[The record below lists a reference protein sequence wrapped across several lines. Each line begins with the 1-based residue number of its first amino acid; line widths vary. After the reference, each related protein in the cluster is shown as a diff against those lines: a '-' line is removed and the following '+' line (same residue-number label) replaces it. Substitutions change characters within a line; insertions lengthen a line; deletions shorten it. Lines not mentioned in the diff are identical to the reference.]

1 MQLLMSIH
9 YYSEGSQLTEGVQR
23 TGPRYVLFIL
33 ALIAVAMVACARGDP
48 VVARVGDTGI
58 SLSQVERFVERLPQ
72 SLRSQDTGRVA
83 TEDHVWS
90 LIDHHLT
97 LEEARR
103 RGLAADAEIRRE
115 LAHQERRWLAQ
126 LYRERSGI
134 AEIAVSADDVE
145 RTFLRLGFD
154 KERLLT
160 RLIVA
165 DENLLAEALGRIRS
179 GAELA
184 EVAHSYGVVDSIALG
199 DGTVGWI
206 GREALARYRI
216 PEEVFFSIQDGR
228 LAPVADLGGAWQIY
242 QFENTRSRS
251 LMDVW
256 DLMHERTL
264 RERRSRQSHQEYEK
278 LARQLELRVRPKGV
292 DAALALSGAGGAP
305 RNLEELLG
313 ARVLCDFDGDSLIV
327 RDFLTALLRI
337 GFRGALRDS
346 GHVMQLA
353 NSEVLPIYLFAAAA
367 RRQEWD
373 REPDFQEFAEQK
385 KQLLMLEALEE
396 QAAAESGPIEEKDI
410 RTYYDRNKGQFRVPE
425 SVVIRRLYVDTWEQA
440 QDLREEIDSG
450 AELVELLERPLV
462 ARHIHPQLQG
472 VRRLFRIH
480 EAHFPELV
488 ARAFGAETGDVVGPV
503 PVGKGFAVFEVLG
516 HIEPEVRPYDKARLE
531 VRRLLLKARKDE
543 AMAGLIRKLREQHQ
557 SQITLYDFPGSEVG
571 AEEM

>member
-1 MQLLMSIH
+1 METKI
-9 YYSEGSQLTEGVQR
+9 
-23 TGPRYVLFIL
+23 IL
-33 ALIAVAMVACARGDP
+33 VLIAVAMVACARGDP
-48 VVARVGDTGI
+48 VVARVGDTEI

-83 TEDHVWS
+83 IEDHVWS

-97 LEEARR
+97 LAEARR

-184 EVAHSYGVVDSIALG
+184 EVAHSYGVMDSLALG
-199 DGTVGWI
+199 DGTLGWI
-206 GREALARYRI
+206 GREALTRYRI

-242 QFENTRSRS
+242 QFENTRSRP
-251 LMDVW
+251 LADMW
-256 DLMHERTL
+256 DLVYERTL
-264 RERRSRQSHQEYEK
+264 REHRSRQSHQEYEK
-278 LARQLELRVRPKGV
+278 LARQLKLRVRPAGV
-292 DAALALSGAGGAP
+292 EAALALGGAGVAP
-305 RNLEELLG
+305 RSLAEPLG
-313 ARVLCDFDGDSLIV
+313 ARVLCDFDGDSLTV

-353 NSEVLPIYLFAAAA
+353 SSEVLPSYLFAASA
-367 RRQEWD
+367 RSQGWD
-373 REPDFQEFAEQK
+373 KEPEFQEFAEKK

-410 RTYYDRNKGQFRVPE
+410 RAYYDRNKGQFRVPE

-440 QDLREEIDSG
+440 RDLREEIDAG
-450 AELVELLERPLV
+450 EELVRLLERPLV
-462 ARHIHPQLQG
+462 ARHVHPQLQG
-472 VRRLFRIH
+472 VRRFFRIH

-488 ARAFGAETGDVVGPV
+488 AGAFGAETGDVVGPV
-503 PVGKGFAVFEVLG
+503 PVGNGFAVFEVLG
-516 HIEPEVRPYDKARLE
+516 HIEPEVQPYDEARPE
-531 VRRLLLKARKDE
+531 VRRLLLKARTDE
-543 AMAGLIRKLREQHQ
+543 AMADLIRKLREQHRN
-557 SQITLYDFPGSEVG
+557 QITLYDLPVGEAG
-571 AEEM
+571 AEEL

>member
-1 MQLLMSIH
+1 MNYM
-9 YYSEGSQLTEGVQR
+9 E
-23 TGPRYVLFIL
+23 PRIVL
-33 ALIAVAMVACARGDP
+33 ALIAVSVVACEQEDP
-48 VVARVGDTGI
+48 VVARVGDAEI
-58 SLSQVERFVERLPQ
+58 SLSQVEQFVERLPQ
-72 SLRSQDTGRVA
+72 GLRSQDTGRVA
-83 TEDHVWS
+83 TADHVWS

-103 RGLAADAEIRRE
+103 RGLAGDAEIQRE
-115 LAHQERRWLAQ
+115 LAHQERGWLAR

-184 EVAHSYGVVDSIALG
+184 EVAHSYGAMDSLALG

-216 PEEVFFSIQDGR
+216 PEEVFFSIQDRR

-242 QFENTRSRS
+242 QFENTRSRP
-251 LMDVW
+251 LVDVW
-256 DLMHERTL
+256 DLVHERTL

-278 LARQLELRVRPKGV
+278 LARQLELRVRPAGV
-292 DAALALSGAGGAP
+292 EAALALGGAGVAP
-305 RNLEELLG
+305 RSLAEPLG
-313 ARVLCDFDGDSLIV
+313 ARVLCNFDGDSLTV

-353 NSEVLPIYLFAAAA
+353 SSEVLPIYLFAAAS
-367 RRQEWD
+367 RSQEWD
-373 REPDFQEFAEQK
+373 KEPEFQEFAEKK
-385 KQLLMLEALEE
+385 KQQLMLEALEE
-396 QAAAESGPIEEKDI
+396 QAAAESGPMEEKDI
-410 RTYYDRNKGQFRVPE
+410 RAYYDRNKGQFRVPE

-440 QDLREEIDSG
+440 RDLREEIDAG
-450 AELVELLERPLV
+450 AELVRLLERPLV
-462 ARHIHPQLQG
+462 ARHVHPQLQG
-472 VRRLFRIH
+472 VRRFFRIH
-480 EAHFPELV
+480 ETHFPELV
-488 ARAFGAETGDVVGPV
+488 ARAFGAATGDVVGPV
-503 PVGKGFAVFEVLG
+503 PVGDGFAVFEVLG
-516 HIEPEVRPYDKARLE
+516 HIEPTIQPYDEARPE
-531 VRRLLLKARKDE
+531 ARRLLLKARTDE
-543 AMAGLIRKLREQHQ
+543 AMAGLIRKLRDQHQ
-557 SQITLYDFPGSEVG
+557 NQITLYDLPVDKAGT
-571 AEEM
+571 EEM

>member
-1 MQLLMSIH
+1 MNYM
-9 YYSEGSQLTEGVQR
+9 E
-23 TGPRYVLFIL
+23 PRIVLV
-33 ALIAVAMVACARGDP
+33 LIAVSVVACGQGDP
-48 VVARVGDTGI
+48 VVARIGDAEI

-72 SLRSQDTGRVA
+72 GLRSQDTSRVA
-83 TEDHVWS
+83 TADHVWS
-90 LIDHHLT
+90 LIDHHLI
-97 LEEARR
+97 LAEARR
-103 RGLAADAEIRRE
+103 RELAAAAEIQRE

-184 EVAHSYGVVDSIALG
+184 EVAHSYGAMDSLALG

-216 PEEVFFSIQDGR
+216 PEEAFFSIQDER

-242 QFENTRSRS
+242 QFENTRSRP
-251 LMDVW
+251 LVDVW
-256 DLMHERTL
+256 DLVHERTL

-278 LARQLELRVRPKGV
+278 LARQLELRVRPAGV
-292 DAALALSGAGGAP
+292 EAALALGGAGGAP
-305 RNLEELLG
+305 RSLAEPLG
-313 ARVLCDFDGDSLIV
+313 ARVLCNFDGDSLTV
-327 RDFLTALLRI
+327 RDLLTALLRI

-353 NSEVLPIYLFAAAA
+353 SSEVLPIYLFAAAS
-367 RRQEWD
+367 RSQEWD
-373 REPDFQEFAEQK
+373 KEPEFQEFAEKK
-385 KQLLMLEALEE
+385 KQQLMLEALEE

-410 RTYYDRNKGQFRVPE
+410 RAYYDRNKGQFRVPE

-440 QDLREEIDSG
+440 RDLREEIDAG
-450 AELVELLERPLV
+450 AELVRLLERPLV
-462 ARHIHPQLQG
+462 ARHVHPQLQG
-472 VRRLFRIH
+472 VRRFFRIH

-503 PVGKGFAVFEVLG
+503 PVGDGFAVFEVLG
-516 HIEPEVRPYDKARLE
+516 HIEPTIQPYDEARPE
-531 VRRLLLKARKDE
+531 ARRLLLKARTDE
-543 AMAGLIRKLREQHQ
+543 AMAGLIRKLRDQHQ
-557 SQITLYDFPGSEVG
+557 NQITLYDLPVDKAGT
-571 AEEM
+571 EEM

>member
-1 MQLLMSIH
+1 MLLIFLIS
-9 YYSEGSQLTEGVQR
+9 
-23 TGPRYVLFIL
+23 
-33 ALIAVAMVACARGDP
+33 IAVVACGQGDP
-48 VVARVGDTGI
+48 VVARVGDAEI

-72 SLRSQDTGRVA
+72 GLRSQDTGRVA
-83 TEDHVWS
+83 IEDHVWS
-90 LIDHHLT
+90 LIDHHLI
-97 LEEARR
+97 LAEARR
-103 RGLAADAEIRRE
+103 RGLADDAEIQRK
-115 LAHQERRWLAQ
+115 LVHQERRWLAQ

-184 EVAHSYGVVDSIALG
+184 EVAHSYGAMDSLALG
-199 DGTVGWI
+199 DGTIGWI

-242 QFENTRSRS
+242 QFENTRSRP
-251 LMDVW
+251 LADVW
-256 DLMHERTL
+256 ELVHERTL
-264 RERRSRQSHQEYEK
+264 REHRSRQSHQEYEQ
-278 LARQLELRVRPKGV
+278 LARQLELRVRSQGLE
-292 DAALALSGAGGAP
+292 AALALGGTGVASQSLAEP
-305 RNLEELLG
+305 LG
-313 ARVLCDFDGDSLIV
+313 ARVLCDFDRDSLTV

-353 NSEVLPIYLFAAAA
+353 SSEVLPVYLFAASA
-367 RRQEWD
+367 RSQGWD
-373 REPDFQEFAEQK
+373 KEPEFQEFSE
-385 KQLLMLEALEE
+385 KQQQQLMLEVLEE
-396 QAAAESGPIEEKDI
+396 QTAAESGPMEEKDV
-410 RTYYDRNKGQFRVPE
+410 RAYYDRNEGQFRVPE

-440 QDLREEIDSG
+440 RDLREEIDAG
-450 AELVELLERPLV
+450 EELVRLLERPLV
-462 ARHIHPQLQG
+462 ARHVHPQLQG
-472 VRRLFRIH
+472 VRRFFRIH
-480 EAHFPELV
+480 ETHFPELV
-488 ARAFGAETGDVVGPV
+488 AGAFDAETGDVVGPV
-503 PVGKGFAVFEVLG
+503 PVGDGFAVFEVLG
-516 HIEPEVRPYDKARLE
+516 HIEPEVQPYDEARPK

-557 SQITLYDFPGSEVG
+557 NQITLYDLPVGEAG
-571 AEEM
+571 AEEL